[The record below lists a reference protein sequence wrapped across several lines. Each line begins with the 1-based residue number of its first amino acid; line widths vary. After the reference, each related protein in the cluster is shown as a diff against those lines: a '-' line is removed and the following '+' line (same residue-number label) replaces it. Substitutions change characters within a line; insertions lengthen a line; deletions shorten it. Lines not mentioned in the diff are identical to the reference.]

1 LKTNDEVSSPL
12 PVKKKAKKETSL
24 IMSYFNKTKQLDEN
38 NDKQKENNSRRR
50 SKPTISIKTESNKL
64 TNQTNITKRRSKT
77 KQEESPLITPETHL
91 LSSVQIEKTSLILFD
106 EVCSLR
112 NQNVINFHFSLDRNI
127 NNR

>member
-1 LKTNDEVSSPL
+1 LKTNNEVSSPL
-12 PVKKKAKKETSL
+12 PVKKKAKNETSL
-24 IMSYFNKTKQLDEN
+24 IMSYFNKTKQLDQN
-38 NDKQKENNSRRR
+38 DDKQKENNSRRR

-77 KQEESPLITPETHL
+77 KQEESPLITPETHS

-112 NQNVINFHFSLDRNI
+112 NQIS
-127 NNR
+127 